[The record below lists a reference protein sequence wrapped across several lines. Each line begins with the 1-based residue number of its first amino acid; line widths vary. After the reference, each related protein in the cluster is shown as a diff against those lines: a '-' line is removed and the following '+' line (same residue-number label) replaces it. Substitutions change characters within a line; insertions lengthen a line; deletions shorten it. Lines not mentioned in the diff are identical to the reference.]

1 MKITTSQERL
11 HKLSEEYEKTYGSL
25 YPDTK
30 QKLRKDILKLWN
42 RIKRAAIEDLE
53 INGRYCYAVF
63 HEGKWWGIVNVELDC
78 KIKLDNLDEA
88 IKWVITTERTYNG
101 LH

>member
-11 HKLSEEYEKTYGSL
+11 HKLNEEYEKTYGSI

-30 QKLRKDILKLWN
+30 EKLRKDILKLWN

-53 INGRYCYAVF
+53 INGRYCYAAF
-63 HEGKWWGIVNVELDC
+63 HEGKWWGIVKVEKDC
-78 KIKLDNLDEA
+78 KVKLNNLDEA